1 MELDALDHVGLLVS
15 DIDRSI
21 EWYERVLGLERAY
34 QDVSGRNPAVL
45 VAKGSVAKGS
55 GVSLFPGEGGPDA
68 AATFRP
74 PAHVCFRLSARA
86 YESARAELERADIK
100 YVESDHRVSR
110 SLYLHDPDLHLVEI
124 TTYEIPPGKTS
135 IGKKPE

>member
-34 QDVSGRNPAVL
+34 EAVSGSKLAVL
-45 VAKGSVAKGS
+45 VVNGT
-55 GVSLFPGEGGPDA
+55 GVSLFPDDRDPGA

-86 YESARAELERADIK
+86 CESAQAELEGAGIQF
-100 YVESDHRVSR
+100 VESDHRVSR
-110 SLYLHDPDLHLVEI
+110 SLYIHDPDLHLVEI
-124 TTYEIPPGKTS
+124 TTYEIPPEKAS
-135 IGKKPE
+135 VGKKPT

>member
-34 QDVSGRNPAVL
+34 EDISGRHPAVL
-45 VAKGSVAKGS
+45 VANGT
-55 GVSLFPGEGGPDA
+55 GVSLFPDEDNPDA

-86 YESARAELERADIK
+86 ELEGADIK
-100 YVESDHRVSR
+100 FVESDHRVSR
-110 SLYLHDPDLHLVEI
+110 SLYVHDPDLHLVEI
-124 TTYEIPPGKTS
+124 TTYEIR
-135 IGKKPE
+135 PEKVSVWK

>member
-1 MELDALDHVGLLVS
+1 MEFDALDHVGLLVS

-34 QDVSGRNPAVL
+34 HDVSGRNPAVL
-45 VAKGSVAKGS
+45 VAKGTGVA
-55 GVSLFPGEGGPDA
+55 LFPGEGGPDVA
-68 AATFRP
+68 AMFRP

-86 YESARAELERADIK
+86 YQSARAELERADIK
-100 YVESDHRVSR
+100 YSESDHRVSR
-110 SLYLHDPDLHLVEI
+110 SLYVHDPDLHLVEI
-124 TTYEIPPGKTS
+124 TTYEIPPEKTS

>member
-34 QDVSGRNPAVL
+34 EDISGRNPAVL
-45 VAKGSVAKGS
+45 VAKGT
-55 GVSLFPGEGGPDA
+55 GVSLFPDEGDPDA
-68 AATFRP
+68 VAAFRP

-86 YESARAELERADIK
+86 YESARTELEGADIK

-110 SLYLHDPDLHLVEI
+110 SLYVNDPDLHLVEI
-124 TTYEIPPGKTS
+124 TTYETHPEKAS
-135 IGKKPE
+135 VWKKPE

>member
-45 VAKGSVAKGS
+45 VAKGT

-74 PAHVCFRLSARA
+74 PAHVCFRLKARA
-86 YESARAELERADIK
+86 YESARAELEKADIK

-110 SLYLHDPDLHLVEI
+110 SLYVHDPDLHLVEI

-135 IGKKPE
+135 IRKKPE

>member
-15 DIDRSI
+15 DLDRSI

-34 QDVSGRNPAVL
+34 ENISGRKPAVL
-45 VAKGSVAKGS
+45 VAKGT
-55 GVSLFPGEGGPDA
+55 GVSLFPDEGNPDA

-86 YESARAELERADIK
+86 YESARAELAGADIK
-100 YVESDHRVSR
+100 YVESNHRASR
-110 SLYLHDPDLHLVEI
+110 SLYVHDPDLHLVEI
-124 TTYEIPPGKTS
+124 TTYEIPPGKVS
-135 IGKKPE
+135 VWKKPA

>member
-15 DIDRSI
+15 DLDRSI

-34 QDVSGRNPAVL
+34 ENISGRKPAVL
-45 VAKGSVAKGS
+45 VAKGT
-55 GVSLFPGEGGPDA
+55 GVSLFSDEGNPDA

-86 YESARAELERADIK
+86 YESARAELKRADIK

-110 SLYLHDPDLHLVEI
+110 SLYVHDPDLHLVEI
-124 TTYEIPPGKTS
+124 TTYETPPEKAS
-135 IGKKPE
+135 VWKKQE

>member
-15 DIDRSI
+15 DIDRSV

-45 VAKGSVAKGS
+45 VAKGT
-55 GVSLFPGEGGPDA
+55 GVSLFPGEGSPDA

-100 YVESDHRVSR
+100 YSESDHRVSR
-110 SLYLHDPDLHLVEI
+110 SLYVHDPDLHLVEI

-135 IGKKPE
+135 TRKKPE